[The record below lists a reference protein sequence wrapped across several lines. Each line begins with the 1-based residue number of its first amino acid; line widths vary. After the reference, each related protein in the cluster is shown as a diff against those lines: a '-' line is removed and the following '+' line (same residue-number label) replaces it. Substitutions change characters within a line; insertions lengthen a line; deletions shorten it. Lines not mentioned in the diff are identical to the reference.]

1 MSDRYQEEEFT
12 HCHLKKLLVKTRQF
26 NYPSKSKRLHQH
38 SLLHIEEV
46 KRTNKT
52 KEKNTMTKKN
62 IRPQQVAPVERET
75 TATAKDQSG
84 QVTPLIPGWMPELP
98 FAGDDAE

>member
-1 MSDRYQEEEFT
+1 
-12 HCHLKKLLVKTRQF
+12 
-26 NYPSKSKRLHQH
+26 
-38 SLLHIEEV
+38 
-46 KRTNKT
+46 
-52 KEKNTMTKKN
+52 MTKKN

-84 QVTPLIPGWMPELP
+84 QVTPLYTPDQRAGAMNP